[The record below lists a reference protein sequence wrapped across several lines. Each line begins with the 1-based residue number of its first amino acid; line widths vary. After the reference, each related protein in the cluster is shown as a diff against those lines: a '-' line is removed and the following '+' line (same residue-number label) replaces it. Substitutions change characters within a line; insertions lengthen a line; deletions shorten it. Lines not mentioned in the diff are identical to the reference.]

1 MKKVAIAVYAIA
13 SAALFAWFYY
23 WAFYLAP
30 GTDEKAVLDHQFVAA
45 AYAITWAVQLSYVSW
60 LAAKW
65 SGQKNNS
72 AR

>member
-1 MKKVAIAVYAIA
+1 MKKAAIALYAAA

-30 GTDEKAVLDHQFVAA
+30 GSDEKSILDHRFVVA
-45 AYAITWAVQLSYVSW
+45 AYAITWVVQLSYLSW

-65 SGQKNNS
+65 NTQKQ
-72 AR
+72 